1 MDLLRTHLGLGLAAA
16 LVGGLLGCKSP
27 HARPPVDLEALPSG
41 GGLVTADEQQPF
53 GARLVQRPTWSAGDR
68 FTFRRGNLIDVN
80 LRVEYVDDGRY
91 GLIDEDTGSLL
102 LLDRDL
108 GVLGEGSVGAD
119 EVWDD
124 ERFDVRLL
132 PVDPAYAWPL
142 WEGKRWVGQFVRLQA
157 NGSLVPLVAEYHA
170 QGWERL
176 QTPVGELDTLRIQRT
191 VRVAQAGE
199 YVERTALSW
208 YAPEVGQAV
217 RRLEDGL
224 LTELV
229 DWQRQAA
236 QP

>member
-1 MDLLRTHLGLGLAAA
+1 MKRMQPRLAIAVGLICGLIA
-16 LVGGLLGCKSP
+16 CKSP
-27 HARPPVDLEALPSG
+27 HAQPPVDLESLPSG
-41 GGLVTADEQQPF
+41 GGLVTADERHPV
-53 GARLVQRPTWSAGDR
+53 GARLAQRPTWNAGDR
-68 FTFRRGNLIDVN
+68 FTFRRGNLLDVN
-80 LRVEYVDDGRY
+80 LRVEFVDEARY
-91 GLIDEDTGSLL
+91 GLIDEDTGGLL
-102 LLDRDL
+102 LVDRDL
-108 GVLGEGSVGAD
+108 GLLGEGTLDAG
-119 EVWDD
+119 EVWND

-142 WEGKRWVGQFVRLQA
+142 WEGKRWVGQFVRVQA
-157 NGSLVPLVAEYHA
+157 NGSMVPLVAEYRA

-176 QTPVGELDTLRIQRT
+176 QTPLGEFDTLRIQRK
-191 VRVAQAGE
+191 VRVAQEGQ
-199 YVERTALSW
+199 YVERTALAW